1 MNLKEKLLYSS
12 FEFKDDVLYKVIEDF
27 HFFYL
32 KLSNKKEV
40 VAICL
45 NKALLHK
52 NDLKVINKKFKGIAR
67 IYSDNLLLRNDV
79 LYIDLISYDNI
90 ISDLENIGKY
100 LHYIN
105 YYERKNCVM
114 CCCSAS
120 YNTVDNKLIPIEE
133 KCIEKYHNDKK
144 LLKEKDKNIKK
155 ALLMALLGAFIGILP
170 SLIIAMLVESYTIVS
185 SILVFICPFLSMI
198 LYYKND
204 VNRTNKSDLLCVLIS
219 LLFVILYHVS
229 LILICIN
236 AHNITSF
243 KMYFEVLKYYVYES
257 YIETIMMFIIGM
269 FSAMFLIKKKT
280 LIRFSKV

>member
-40 VAICL
+40 VALCL

-90 ISDLENIGKY
+90 ISDLEKIGKY

-105 YYERKNCVM
+105 YHERKNCVM
-114 CCCSAS
+114 CGCNAS
-120 YNTVDNKLIPIEE
+120 YNAVDNKLIPIEK
-133 KCIEKYHNDKK
+133 KCIEKYHEDQKHF
-144 LLKEKDKNIKK
+144 KEKDSNIKK
-155 ALLMALLGAFIGILP
+155 ALLMALLGSFVGILP
-170 SLIIAMLVESYTIVS
+170 SFIIAMLVESYTIVS
-185 SILVFICPFLSMI
+185 SILVFICPFLSII

-204 VNRTNKSDLLCVLIS
+204 VNRTNKSDLLCILIS
-219 LLFVILYHVS
+219 LFFVFLYHLS
-229 LILICIN
+229 LVLICIN
-236 AHNITSF
+236 AHNITSI

-257 YIETIMMFIIGM
+257 YIETIMMFIIGV